1 MRKKKISV
9 YLSQGLGNQ
18 LFVYSYLLN
27 LIHKNSD
34 KYISIII
41 YFNRKHKSNR
51 EYLLADLFG
60 GDSNTVL
67 FKLNDNF
74 LYLARVLVSKLTKKK
89 KITALFRIFQ
99 EDEIFTFDNKML
111 EVPNHALVFGSFIS
125 SKYIDPIY
133 PVLRTRI
140 TSWLN
145 LKGVYSEKLEMFSED
160 VIFLHVRRGDTV
172 GKNANIRGLLSSEY
186 YKNSIERITLERN
199 VIPRRIIVITDD
211 LETSQKDINNLPITD
226 WFGPEEISPI
236 QALQIFS
243 KARNFVGANSTLSW
257 WGAKLSCDVA
267 QNIQILPKPWLGFQN
282 STADD
287 ALFIPSVIYIQSE

>member
-1 MRKKKISV
+1 
-9 YLSQGLGNQ
+9 
-18 LFVYSYLLN
+18 
-27 LIHKNSD
+27 
-34 KYISIII
+34 
-41 YFNRKHKSNR
+41 
-51 EYLLADLFG
+51 
-60 GDSNTVL
+60 
-67 FKLNDNF
+67 
-74 LYLARVLVSKLTKKK
+74 
-89 KITALFRIFQ
+89 
-99 EDEIFTFDNKML
+99 
-111 EVPNHALVFGSFIS
+111 
-125 SKYIDPIY
+125 
-133 PVLRTRI
+133 
-140 TSWLN
+140 
-145 LKGVYSEKLEMFSED
+145 MFSED
-160 VIFLHVRRGDTV
+160 VIFLHFRRGDTV

-186 YKNSIERITLERN
+186 YKNSIERITFERN

-243 KARNFVGANSTLSW
+243 KVRNFVGANSTLSW